1 MRPTARCAP
10 PPPRAQPRA
19 PTRHCMHTAH
29 APRPRAAHARA
40 RRSQRRLH
48 PPSSARPSLPL
59 GGRRGGDSRAGRR
72 GRRSRCPFLPPSV
85 PPSPP
90 LSSPTS
96 RPRPRPSL
104 VALAAA
110 SPPRLPPPPGPP
122 RTPLPPPNR
131 HRTAAFGR
139 HRRQRRRPHSAT
151 VTVAA
156 VAAAAEPVGGAW
168 EGGRA
173 RWEGR
178 GSGGGSGGRF
188 DSIWPATFFFGLFVY
203 VFESIFAIAFVR
215 SSWAVLERPKVSLIF
230 KE

>member
-122 RTPLPPPNR
+122 RTPLQPPLATN
-131 HRTAAFGR
+131 AANAVA
-139 HRRQRRRPHSAT
+139 PSAAA
-151 VTVAA
+151 TVAA
-156 VAAAAEPVGGAW
+156 VDATAEPVGARGRAVGL
-168 EGGRA
+168 GGR
-173 RWEGR
+173 GVD
-178 GSGGGSGGRF
+178 GGGRVVNLAPFGPQLLF
-188 DSIWPATFFFGLFVY
+188 VGLFVY
-203 VFESIFAIAFVR
+203 VFKSIFAI
-215 SSWAVLERPKVSLIF
+215 VSTSCVNIRKQLCNCPLH
-230 KE
+230 